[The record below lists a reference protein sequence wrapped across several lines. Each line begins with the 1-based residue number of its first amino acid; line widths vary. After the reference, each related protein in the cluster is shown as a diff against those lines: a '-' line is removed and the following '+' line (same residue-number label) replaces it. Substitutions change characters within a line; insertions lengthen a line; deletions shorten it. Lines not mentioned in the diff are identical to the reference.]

1 MFATI
6 IITLPLIVIISKNSP
21 TFKLIT
27 SLNKD
32 TLETQIVL
40 FCTDHCLSYD
50 YEAMI
55 TSKNNLARASFQH
68 ICQTDHLKKNE
79 CGNK

>member
-1 MFATI
+1 MQKYTAKVT
-6 IITLPLIVIISKNSP
+6 ISKHSP
-21 TFKLIT
+21 TFKMIT

-40 FCTDHCLSYD
+40 FCAGHCLYYD

-55 TSKNNLARASFQH
+55 TSKNNLARASF
-68 ICQTDHLKKNE
+68 
-79 CGNK
+79 